1 LGANLGANFHALLA
15 VIIHSFSTGFPQPDS
30 RKAAAHRMTVA
41 LQARANGF
49 DHWTGADVLG
59 HDKGSLPLAMT
70 MHTYAGPSS
79 MKARKAAIE
88 SIFCG

>member
-1 LGANLGANFHALLA
+1 
-15 VIIHSFSTGFPQPDS
+15 
-30 RKAAAHRMTVA
+30 MTVA
-41 LQARANGF
+41 LQAGANGF
-49 DHWTGADVLG
+49 DHWTVADVLG